1 MAPRVVPFVRAPT
14 EPLDSSII
22 VKRGGNLAV
31 VYEQYGA
38 DESETDNLEEDLE
51 NSLRQYIHDSW
62 FPVFKVGSQAK
73 QDFVW
78 PHYRELQVAP
88 GTRRLHTISRIMPYR
103 IHGAACE
110 YLQRQKDKPLKDMK
124 YSGGLTLPSIGFVK
138 CDEQDLAMYT
148 QDVNS
153 VTDIAKLLTK
163 YALETIANCLHIL
176 HDIPEGAD
184 GDALRK
190 ILQFKHSSKMCPVKN
205 NIFDIIS
212 LPSPH
217 RGHMSMIIL
226 VIPPWALNNMDFLSF
241 TDTGAVPSGS
251 LDGIPT
257 AKPASASAVMWA
269 LLWDI
274 CSKQKCQYFAVT
286 TYGFWAFG
294 NFSSDMQ
301 TAYISDLFRAPVHPH
316 DAQVHQDMLPSPPI
330 SETLLF
336 WMAASVGAGGILW
349 TPCRDKSTS

>member
-1 MAPRVVPFVRAPT
+1 MNNTGQTSPRQTIWRKTWKILSGNIFMT
-14 EPLDSSII
+14 
-22 VKRGGNLAV
+22 RGFRCSKLG
-31 VYEQYGA
+31 
-38 DESETDNLEEDLE
+38 
-51 NSLRQYIHDSW
+51 LR
-62 FPVFKVGSQAK
+62 P
-73 QDFVW
+73 
-78 PHYRELQVAP
+78 
-88 GTRRLHTISRIMPYR
+88 SRILCGPITGNCR
-103 IHGAACE
+103 LRLGHGGYTPFHGLCLTVFTALHAN
-110 YLQRQKDKPLKDMK
+110 RQKDKPLKDMK

-163 YALETIANCLHIL
+163 FALETIANCLHIL